1 MYSKK
6 KKSLIMKF
14 ARGPW
19 GEYAKNFQSSQC
31 TACYLSLWINDE
43 FILLAKRPNEKND
56 RSINKLIV
64 CT

>member
-1 MYSKK
+1 
-6 KKSLIMKF
+6 MKF

-19 GEYAKNFQSSQC
+19 GEYAKSFQSSQC